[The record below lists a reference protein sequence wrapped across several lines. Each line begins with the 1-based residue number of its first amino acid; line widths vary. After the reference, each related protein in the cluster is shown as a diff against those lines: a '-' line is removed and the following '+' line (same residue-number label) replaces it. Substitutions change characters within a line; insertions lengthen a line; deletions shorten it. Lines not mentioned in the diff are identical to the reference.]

1 MQDAIYRVMQ
11 AYGLMVNLRPDQAE
25 AVRRTLID
33 RVKTH
38 DGSEQS
44 LAIEG
49 LKFLRKQ
56 PLSRSEARA

>member
-11 AYGLMVNLRPDQAE
+11 AYGLMVNHQAE

>member
-11 AYGLMVNLRPDQAE
+11 AYGLMGNHQAE

-33 RVKTH
+33 RLKTH
-38 DGSEQS
+38 EGSERP

>member
-1 MQDAIYRVMQ
+1 MQ

-33 RVKTH
+33 RLKTH